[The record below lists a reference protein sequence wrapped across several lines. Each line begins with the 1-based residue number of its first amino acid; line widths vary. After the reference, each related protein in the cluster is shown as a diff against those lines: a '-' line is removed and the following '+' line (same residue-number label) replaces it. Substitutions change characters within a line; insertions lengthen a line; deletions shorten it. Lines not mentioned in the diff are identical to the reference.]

1 MARKTERDYEG
12 ERNELLQKAYEER
25 RRGREG
31 SALCLEG
38 MAQFFQDKLNEKYLN
53 EYQK

>member
-12 ERNELLQKAYEER
+12 ERNELLQKAFEER

-31 SALCLEG
+31 SALCLEH
-38 MAQFFQDKLNEKYLN
+38 MAQFFQSKIDEKYLK
-53 EYQK
+53 QF